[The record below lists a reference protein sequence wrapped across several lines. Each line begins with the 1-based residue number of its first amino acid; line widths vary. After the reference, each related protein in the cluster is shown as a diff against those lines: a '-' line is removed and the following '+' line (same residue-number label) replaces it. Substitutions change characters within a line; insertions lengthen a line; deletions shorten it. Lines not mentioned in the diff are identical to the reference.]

1 MTDQIQLSQAATDE
15 LADLPDIL
23 VVWGGTAVLAGVI
36 ELNPDTNVL
45 VATRSRTT
53 SRWPGER
60 LVTTSAAEAIDFL
73 GRRGH
78 PRPP

>member
-1 MTDQIQLSQAATDE
+1 MSGQIQLSQAATDE
-15 LADLPDIL
+15 VADLPDIL

-36 ELNPDTNVL
+36 ELDPDTDVL

-60 LVTTSAAEAIDFL
+60 LVTTSATEAVDFL
-73 GRRGH
+73 SRRGH
-78 PRPP
+78 PRTT

>member
-1 MTDQIQLSQAATDE
+1 MTDQIQLSQAATGE
-15 LADLPDIL
+15 VADLPDIL

-36 ELNPDTNVL
+36 ELDSETDVL
-45 VATRSRTT
+45 VATRSRMT

-78 PRPP
+78 PRTP